1 VNVNWSPAIDSSRFV
16 QGAISDPMWQ
26 NFRGLVVLCHYVEHW
41 RETAHS
47 LRTTTR
53 PPASIYKESNYVR
66 NKRVDDWKRPIEEY
80 EARMRR
86 DAYLAD
92 ENIERMAHLAA
103 SADEGTPDWKLA
115 AAVVLLW
122 KSQGH
127 TRARYKSIAF
137 AAFDGVAQL
146 IDSDPRVIA
155 NRWLANSG
163 YPPV

>member
-1 VNVNWSPAIDSSRFV
+1 VNANWSPAIDSSRFV
-16 QGAISDPMWQ
+16 QGAISDSMWQ
-26 NFRGLVVLCHYVEHW
+26 HFGGLVVLCHYVEHW

-53 PPASIYKESNYVR
+53 PPAPDCKESNYLE
-66 NKRVDDWKRPIEEY
+66 NKRVDDSKRPIEEH

-92 ENIERMAHLAA
+92 ENVEMMACLAA
-103 SADEGTPDWKLA
+103 SANDGTPDWKLA
-115 AAVVLLW
+115 NAVVLLW

-127 TRARYKSIAF
+127 AQARYKSIAF
-137 AAFDGVAQL
+137 DAFDGVAQL

-155 NRWLANSG
+155 SRWLANSG
-163 YPPV
+163 YPPL